1 MQKILLVEDD
11 VELDELYKLQFE
23 KAGFEFSY
31 LTNGLEALTKF
42 ADMKPDLVL
51 LDIMLPG
58 TNGLDVLKKI
68 KENETTRSIKVVLL
82 SNLPEESAKDKGLA
96 LGAEEYL
103 VKSNHTPL
111 EVIEKVQNLLK
122 ETKWILL
129 IPWFN

>member
-1 MQKILLVEDD
+1 MAKILLVEDD

-42 ADMKPDLVL
+42 ADLKPDLIL

-68 KENETTRSIKVVLL
+68 KENETTRNIKVVLL

-96 LGAEEYL
+96 LGAAAYL

-122 ETKWILL
+122 ETK
-129 IPWFN
+129 

>member
-11 VELDELYKLQFE
+11 IELDELYKLQFE

-68 KENETTRSIKVVLL
+68 KENETTRNIKVVLL

-96 LGAEEYL
+96 LGAEDYL

-111 EVIEKVQNLLK
+111 EVIEIVQKILK
-122 ETKWILL
+122 EGKWILL
-129 IPWFN
+129 ILWSN

>member
-11 VELDELYKLQFE
+11 IELDELYKLQFE

-68 KENETTRSIKVVLL
+68 KENETTRNIKVVLL

-96 LGAEEYL
+96 LGAEDYL

-111 EVIEKVQNLLK
+111 EVIEIVQKILK
-122 ETKWILL
+122 EGK
-129 IPWFN
+129 

>member
-23 KAGFEFSY
+23 KAGYEFSY
-31 LTNGLEALTKF
+31 LTNGLEALAKVQ
-42 ADMKPDLVL
+42 DLKPDLIL

-68 KENETTRSIKVVLL
+68 KENENTSDILVVLL

-111 EVIEKVQNLLK
+111 EVIEKVQSLLK
-122 ETKWILL
+122 GDK
-129 IPWFN
+129 